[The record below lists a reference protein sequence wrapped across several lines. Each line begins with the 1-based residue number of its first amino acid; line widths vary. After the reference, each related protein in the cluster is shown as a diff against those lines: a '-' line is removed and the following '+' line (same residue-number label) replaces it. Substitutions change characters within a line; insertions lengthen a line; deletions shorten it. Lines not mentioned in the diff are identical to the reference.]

1 MRPLIAADPMLRA
14 PNPEIVSESTSTGAG
29 CCADSMRATPAT
41 SNASARAEQ
50 RPILIG
56 RSSLVRRRLHEP
68 PVVDG
73 DVGLDLLVR
82 DLRLVLTASLARLER
97 VGQVHAGDL
106 LVVAEGGL
114 GLLFRPAD

>member
-14 PNPEIVSESTSTGAG
+14 PNPEIISESTCTGAG
-29 CCADSMRATPAT
+29 CCAGSMRATPAT

-50 RPILIG
+50 HPILIG

-82 DLRLVLTASLARLER
+82 DLRPVLTAPRSEERR
-97 VGQVHAGDL
+97 VGKECRSRWSPYH
-106 LVVAEGGL
+106 
-114 GLLFRPAD
+114 